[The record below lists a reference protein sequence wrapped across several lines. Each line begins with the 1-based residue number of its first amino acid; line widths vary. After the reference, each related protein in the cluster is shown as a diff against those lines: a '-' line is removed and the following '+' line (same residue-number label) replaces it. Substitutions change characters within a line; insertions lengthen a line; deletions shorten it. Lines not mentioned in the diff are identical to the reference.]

1 MATEQHNPES
11 AAPAYLAPEV
21 TVLGTLAELTNGI
34 AGGPGDND
42 GNGPNLS

>member
-1 MATEQHNPES
+1 MANETNTS
-11 AAPAYLAPEV
+11 NVATPAYSAPEV

-34 AGGPGDND
+34 AGGPGDQD